1 MATTERV
8 HAPNLGQPGETC
20 RTCSTPL
27 AEDQRYCL
35 NCGTRRAEARVPFL
49 DTVRGNAGGQ
59 RTVEDT
65 VDAPVLPP
73 REERPITPLGAG
85 VGLGL
90 LVLALGVGVLIG
102 TAGGDDKPQVVS
114 APAPAPTVAAAPEE
128 QAATENAS
136 TSTGEGE
143 QPGGPF
149 KSDWPKGKKGWTV
162 SLQTFDKK
170 GTQVAA
176 LSKAKADAKGK
187 GAKDAG
193 VLDSDEYG
201 TLAAGQY
208 VLFNGV
214 YDSEPEASK
223 ALASVKKDFPEAAV
237 VEVGPTPKANDA
249 DLLQSKEQAVVSNEG
264 LKSFEEKC
272 RSDPD
277 ACQKEARKLP
287 KVIVKEGK
295 PPPDEKDI
303 PDSQL
308 QGL

>member
-1 MATTERV
+1 MATIEHV
-8 HAPNLGQPGETC
+8 HAPTLGQAGEAC
-20 RTCSTPL
+20 RTCGNPL

-49 DTVRGNAGGQ
+49 ETVRGPAGRE
-59 RTVEDT
+59 RTVEET

-85 VGLGL
+85 IGLGL

-102 TAGGDDKPQVVS
+102 TSGDDQPVQQTAA
-114 APAPAPTVAAAPEE
+114 APPVVAAAPEDA

-136 TSTGEGE
+136 TSTGGGE
-143 QPGGPF
+143 QAGGPF

-176 LSKAKADAKGK
+176 LNKAKADAKGK

-214 YDSEPEASK
+214 FDSQAEASK
-223 ALASVKKDFPEAAV
+223 ALASVKKGFPKAEV
-237 VEVGPTPKANDA
+237 VEVGPTPKANDD
-249 DLLQSKEQAVVSNEG
+249 DLFKNKDEAVISDEG
-264 LKSFEEKC
+264 LKNLENIK
-272 RSDPD
+272 DPD
-277 ACQKEARKLP
+277 AYQKEARKLP
-287 KVIVKEGK
+287 KVIVTPGAPPKKEK
-295 PPPDEKDI
+295 KI
-303 PDSQL
+303 PGSAL
-308 QGL
+308 PGEI